1 MRWLA
6 TRATSAL
13 VNPPSGVPLGTI
25 LRSSAWLRSYALGTT
40 MWPKSRL
47 PGVLLQS
54 GHITEGR
61 AAPLRL
67 AYSDIRKS
75 RTSGFALYGFLG
87 STSQD
92 LLTFSNA
99 SSLSLMSETTYL

>member
-1 MRWLA
+1 MGR
-6 TRATSAL
+6 
-13 VNPPSGVPLGTI
+13 I
-25 LRSSAWLRSYALGTT
+25 LRSSAWLRSYALSPT
-40 MWPKSRL
+40 MWPKSHL

-61 AAPLRL
+61 RAPLRL